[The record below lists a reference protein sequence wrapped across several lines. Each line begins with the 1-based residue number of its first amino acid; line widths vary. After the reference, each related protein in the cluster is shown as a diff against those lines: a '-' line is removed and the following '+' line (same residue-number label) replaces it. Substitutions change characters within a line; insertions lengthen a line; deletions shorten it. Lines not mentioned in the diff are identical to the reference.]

1 MADKKE
7 FVKLWLSYESYFA
20 SYSDAEVGRL
30 VRGMISYRA
39 TREQPVFG
47 GNERFVWPAIQ
58 REIDEQI
65 AALEAIST
73 ARSQAGKSGGRP
85 KKDDSDDKPELDLVS
100 NKKQK
105 KQMLFDES
113 KKSEG
118 QGQGQG
124 QGQCQGQGNSAS
136 QADLAA
142 LPPEL
147 REIASR
153 WLDYKRER
161 REGYKPTGLKSL
173 LSQMTNKA
181 ARYGA
186 DAVRDVIDRSMSANY
201 TGIVW
206 DWLTEGRAAPQ
217 RGEKKPGYNVQ
228 RHGDKLTDLER
239 QAIARMM
246 EDDP

>member
-85 KKDDSDDKPELDLVS
+85 KKDDSDDKPELDLVPH
-100 NKKQK
+100 KKQK
-105 KQMLFDES
+105 K
-113 KKSEG
+113 
-118 QGQGQG
+118 
-124 QGQCQGQGNSAS
+124 
-136 QADLAA
+136 
-142 LPPEL
+142 
-147 REIASR
+147 RRTRTRSR
-153 WLDYKRER
+153 SRTR
-161 REGYKPTGLKSL
+161 SRTG
-173 LSQMTNKA
+173 
-181 ARYGA
+181 
-186 DAVRDVIDRSMSANY
+186 
-201 TGIVW
+201 
-206 DWLTEGRAAPQ
+206 
-217 RGEKKPGYNVQ
+217 
-228 RHGDKLTDLER
+228 
-239 QAIARMM
+239 
-246 EDDP
+246 

>member
-85 KKDDSDDKPELDLVS
+85 KKDDSDDKPELDLVPH
-100 NKKQK
+100 KKQK
-105 KQMLFDES
+105 KQMIFDES

-124 QGQCQGQGNSAS
+124 QGQGNSAS

-206 DWLTEGRAAPQ
+206 DWLTEGRAAP
-217 RGEKKPGYNVQ
+217 ESKYHSKPGYGVQ